1 MGNERLML
9 NQMKTLEERLALP
22 GKGNY
27 FHYCFEKLSYHI
39 VRGPVERAM

>member
-1 MGNERLML
+1 MGNERPML
-9 NQMKTLEERLALP
+9 NQMKTLEETLALP

-27 FHYCFEKLSYHI
+27 SHHCFEELSYHI